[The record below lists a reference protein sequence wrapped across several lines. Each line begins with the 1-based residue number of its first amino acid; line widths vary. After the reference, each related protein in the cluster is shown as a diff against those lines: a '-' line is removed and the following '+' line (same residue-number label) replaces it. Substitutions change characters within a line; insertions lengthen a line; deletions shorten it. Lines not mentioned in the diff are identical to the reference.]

1 MLHGASTRFCASPC
15 KPGRPP
21 PTPLETSRSQV
32 LKVLCN
38 TGRRTSVKMSS
49 WLAAPPPLPPNENR
63 LRSPARFRLGSS
75 EVAICQRL
83 TPEHFGFVLALSRH
97 RCSHRRL
104 FNFPD
109 HWPLFSPIMRP
120 PSYKQR
126 YDRPERRLSPDRLQ
140 RPTDHGRRYAARCG
154 TTGRSQ
160 PLADPGRSA
169 DRACRSKPDPR
180 LRGSRST
187 GMPCEPRH

>member
-104 FNFPD
+104 FNFTG

-120 PSYKQR
+120 PSYRQR
-126 YDRPERRLSPDRLQ
+126 LFVEHYLGGSSGSAVD
-140 RPTDHGRRYAARCG
+140 AARR
-154 TTGRSQ
+154 TGYST
-160 PLADPGRSA
+160 PHSA
-169 DRACRSKPDPR
+169 GVNM
-180 LRGSRST
+180 LRKAT
-187 GMPCEPRH
+187 FK